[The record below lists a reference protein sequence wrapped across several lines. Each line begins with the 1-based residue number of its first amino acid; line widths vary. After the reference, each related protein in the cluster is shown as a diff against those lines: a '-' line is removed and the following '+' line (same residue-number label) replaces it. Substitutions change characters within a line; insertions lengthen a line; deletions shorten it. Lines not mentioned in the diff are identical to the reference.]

1 MGLAAEELV
10 GRPAGEK
17 CSHDAEHFSD
27 AHHRR
32 GGLDAQASVLG
43 EECRAPVQDGEADDV
58 DEEVGGREN
67 PDDRVL
73 EHHLLDESL
82 VGEIGELLRLC
93 DDFLDWSVVVNLL
106 RIRQPY

>member
-10 GRPAGEK
+10 CCPSGEK

-43 EECRAPVQDGEADDV
+43 EEGRSPVQDGEPDDV
-58 DEEVGGREN
+58 DEEVGCRED

-82 VGEIGELLRLC
+82 VSEIGELLRLC
-93 DDFLDWSVVVNLL
+93 DDFLDRSVVVNLL
-106 RIRQPY
+106 RIRQSY

>member
-10 GRPAGEK
+10 CGPAGEEGP
-17 CSHDAEHFSD
+17 HDAENLGD

-43 EECRAPVQDGEADDV
+43 EECRAPVQDGEPDDV
-58 DEEVGGREN
+58 DEEVGCRED

-106 RIRQPY
+106 RIRQSY